1 MKYSGEF
8 VDTIKIIPPQ
18 KLTLFFESV
27 AHFIQDV
34 PLNMLSQLVEI
45 FVKLIKFGDDIT
57 IGLLKRAIGL
67 DEAIKISKYVD
78 DIGEEGFKQLKNF
91 HSIDEIYEMIFK
103 KGDNILDFA
112 ENPALLKK
120 MKELNI
126 NEAFEGVRIMTNDEF
141 IRWGAD
147 LAVEASDDG
156 TKVLLLTQDYFNNID
171 KITDYSLLH
180 EYYEAITMNSRLSRI
195 DILRKINS
203 NELLNQLPQSI
214 KDELQEVIY
223 DRLIAD
229 KALIQEYPEMINEL
243 INIDESLDTVMAN
256 FLGKE
261 YENLKFNLVKISYY
275 EVVTDKS
282 LKESLFLNAEIAE
295 YYDELIKTME
305 EIYNG

>member
-1 MKYSGEF
+1 
-8 VDTIKIIPPQ
+8 
-18 KLTLFFESV
+18 
-27 AHFIQDV
+27 
-34 PLNMLSQLVEI
+34 
-45 FVKLIKFGDDIT
+45 
-57 IGLLKRAIGL
+57 
-67 DEAIKISKYVD
+67 
-78 DIGEEGFKQLKNF
+78 
-91 HSIDEIYEMIFK
+91 
-103 KGDNILDFA
+103 
-112 ENPALLKK
+112 

-141 IRWGAD
+141 IRFGAD

-243 INIDESLDTVMAN
+243 IPLNKIINELKNALLDYNNEIAKQDIIWIVYYDLIVPGSNELDA
-256 FLGKE
+256 FLSNPLFKE
-261 YENLKFNLVKISYY
+261 YI
-275 EVVTDKS
+275 KS
-282 LKESLFLNAEIAE
+282 IKEL
-295 YYDELIKTME
+295 ME
-305 EIYNG
+305 DCI

>member
-1 MKYSGEF
+1 
-8 VDTIKIIPPQ
+8 
-18 KLTLFFESV
+18 
-27 AHFIQDV
+27 
-34 PLNMLSQLVEI
+34 
-45 FVKLIKFGDDIT
+45 
-57 IGLLKRAIGL
+57 
-67 DEAIKISKYVD
+67 
-78 DIGEEGFKQLKNF
+78 
-91 HSIDEIYEMIFK
+91 
-103 KGDNILDFA
+103 
-112 ENPALLKK
+112 

-126 NEAFEGVRIMTNDEF
+126 DEAFEGVRIMTNDEF
-141 IRWGAD
+141 IRFGAD

-243 INIDESLDTVMAN
+243 IDIDDVITDLNRDIILN
-256 FLGKE
+256 KQE
-261 YENLKFNLVKISYY
+261 YIIEGIIKVTYY
-275 EVVTDKS
+275 ESVTKKIIIEELFFDKDY
-282 LKESLFLNAEIAE
+282 KN
-295 YYDELIKTME
+295 
-305 EIYNG
+305 IYNIIKDLMEDFL